1 MPHVVYTM
9 SKKTWCQIFSTI
21 SSTVNRFWKFIYCL
35 KQQWI
40 IYNYKINIYCHLL
53 KPCCTTVWNI
63 EVLKSYIFS
72 TSSWWQSCAELLWNG
87 STAKFFFRFVWVTV
101 SDQVRK
107 QKVWCAALAA
117 EHLKQ
122 RLEDY
127 VAPLGKVRILRT
139 SKREGLIR
147 ARLKGAAAAVGEV
160 LTFLDS
166 HCECTLG

>member
-1 MPHVVYTM
+1 M
-9 SKKTWCQIFSTI
+9 
-21 SSTVNRFWKFIYCL
+21 
-35 KQQWI
+35 
-40 IYNYKINIYCHLL
+40 
-53 KPCCTTVWNI
+53 
-63 EVLKSYIFS
+63 
-72 TSSWWQSCAELLWNG
+72 
-87 STAKFFFRFVWVTV
+87 

-127 VAPLGKVRILRT
+127 VAPLGKVRVLRT

-166 HCECTLG
+166 HCECTLGEFNHVECCLYCECRSRHSLPLRGLRGTFLWPLAGLQEPVRSFITFGCTSEVH